1 MKIINYIPEGYE
13 NAISRK
19 DLCRITGMKDRD
31 MRAAIE
37 TARRETIIISSCDGS
52 GYWLFPD
59 NPTAHEM
66 QMLRKY
72 VQQQER
78 RAKSIF
84 YALKPA
90 RKKMKGI

>member
-1 MKIINYIPEGYE
+1 MKITDFIPEGFE

-19 DLCRITGMKDRD
+19 ELCRLTGLKDRD
-31 MRAAIE
+31 MRSMIE
-37 TARRETIIISSCDGS
+37 AARRETIIISSCDGS
-52 GYWLFPD
+52 GYWLFPND
-59 NPTAHEM
+59 PTDQEK
-66 QMLRKY
+66 QLLQKY

-90 RKKMKGI
+90 RKLMKGL

>member
-1 MKIINYIPEGYE
+1 MEIINYIPEGYE

-19 DLCRITGMKDRD
+19 DLCIITGMKDRD

-37 TARRETIIISSCDGS
+37 AARRKTIIISSCDGS